1 MYVKRVWSAELNS
14 DALHQVL
21 PTLPIG
27 QTYKSLK
34 PIKIKKRRCK
44 VLLSF
49 TADSSS
55 KVGRCWN
62 VIFGFGVVSR
72 HLPLDYGHLEFEG
85 RLGTKFWR
93 WYLYQILRFAAG
105 WLPIVLIFQKRP
117 PIQKRTSFRNSVLK
131 NDIFSEFSFKLS
143 RKFRGKCEKS
153 KSNPINRGG
162 HAAPDFFSSNQSCR

>member
-14 DALHQVL
+14 NALRQVL

-27 QTYKSLK
+27 QSYKSLK
-34 PIKIKKRRCK
+34 PIKMKKRRCK

-62 VIFGFGVVSR
+62 VIFGFRVVSR

-93 WYLYQILRFAAG
+93 WYLYQILRFAASG
-105 WLPIVLIFQKRP
+105 LPIVLIFQKRAF
-117 PIQKRTSFRNSVLK
+117 ISKRTSFRNLVLK
-131 NDIFSEFSFKLS
+131 NEIFSEFSFKKRHL
-143 RKFRGKCEKS
+143 FG
-153 KSNPINRGG
+153 I
-162 HAAPDFFSSNQSCR
+162 HF